1 MKTTLKLFYCT
12 TFWLL
17 SITCFGQDV
26 ALWQQFNGRY
36 DFTVVGNT
44 LNPLENNPYTFCNI
58 FNTSSESLS
67 LQPSDEVEKAFIY
80 WSGSGTGDFQIK
92 LNGQVVNSERNFPI
106 FKNNLDYFSAYA
118 DITSIVKTFGNGLYT
133 VSELDLQSFISNNPG
148 YCQNRTNFGGWA
160 ILIIYKND
168 ALPRNQ
174 LNVYDGLQAVSQA
187 ANTLTLTLNNLNVVD
202 NAGAKLGFIAWEGD
216 STLANEETF
225 KFNGFDLTNDLNP
238 LNNAFNS
245 TNSFT
250 GSDQLYNM
258 DLDVYDI
265 EDFVQIGNP
274 TAIIELTSLQ
284 DFVMITTVIS
294 KLNNQLPDATITF
307 EVPEIECN
315 SRNLTVNYTVSNFDS
330 TDDLPAEIPVSVFAD
345 EIYVTTFYTEELIPI
360 GESRSGFITILIPES
375 IPNDFELTFIV
386 DQNENGLGTIKEIN
400 ETNNIF
406 SNSVSLYSFPVNT
419 VILEDL
425 KTCNLGLGKGIFD
438 LSVYENVVKNN
449 PTDEVLFYESLADAQ
464 AQQNPILNLS
474 SYEAISTPQEIYIR
488 INNEFCYSL
497 FPFSLLIK
505 NCPPKVYNL
514 VTANND
520 GANDTFIIE
529 GLRDIFV
536 DFQIEIYNRWGSLVW
551 QGNNKTEDWN
561 GFANKGAR
569 VMGDKVTPGT
579 YYYILHLNDADYPKP
594 LTGFIHLTH

>member
-1 MKTTLKLFYCT
+1 MKTTLNLFYCT

-92 LNGQVVNSERNFPI
+92 LNGQIVNSERNFPI

-375 IPNDFELTFIV
+375 IPNDFELTLIV

-400 ETNNIF
+400 ETNNTF
-406 SNSVSLYSFPVNT
+406 SDSVSLYSFPVIT

-569 VMGDKVTPGT
+569 IMGDKVTPGT

>member
-258 DLDVYDI
+258 DLDVYDV

-274 TAIIELTSLQ
+274 TAVIELTSLQ

-315 SRNLTVNYTVSNFDS
+315 SRNLTVNYTVSNFES
-330 TDDLPAEIPVSVFAD
+330 TDDLPAGIPVSVFAD

-360 GESRSGFITILIPES
+360 GESRNGFITILIPES

-386 DQNENGLGTIKEIN
+386 DQNENGLGTIKEIS
-400 ETNNIF
+400 ETNNTF
-406 SNSVSLYSFPVNT
+406 SDSVSLYSFPVNT

>member
-67 LQPSDEVEKAFIY
+67 LQPSDEVEKAFLY

-92 LNGQVVNSERNFPI
+92 LNGQIVNSERNFPI

-118 DITSIVKTFGNGLYT
+118 DVTSIVKTFGNGLYT

-258 DLDVYDI
+258 DLDVYDV

-400 ETNNIF
+400 ETNNTF
-406 SNSVSLYSFPVNT
+406 SDSVSLYSFPVNT